1 MLTKTKCVLAAT
13 FALGA
18 ASAALAGNSGHAAQ
32 GSKAGV
38 NPAHHLRSLPNH
50 VGAKES
56 YAFAPSVTRNGAVAA
71 PRPKSGCDNVFN
83 YDRALDGYSYDLVCN
98 GVDLS
103 PH

>member
-1 MLTKTKCVLAAT
+1 VFWRRPSLSALLPPLWLAT
-13 FALGA
+13 RDT
-18 ASAALAGNSGHAAQ
+18 AAQ
-32 GSKAGV
+32 DSKAGV

-71 PRPKSGCDNVFN
+71 SRPKSGCDNVFN